1 MSLLLLCVY
10 CVCVYV
16 FPCTASAKAFD
27 QYGKL
32 TEDLEE
38 QMEMRERAETMAL
51 EVLQYTY
58 MCYYVCNLFFSSPSL
73 PSPLTPSLLLSLLYP
88 PPLPPLPP
96 PLDVPGE

>member
-1 MSLLLLCVY
+1 MCIVCYYVTDIIMCVLY
-10 CVCVYV
+10 CVYV

-51 EVLQYTY
+51 EVLQYICVI
-58 MCYYVCNLFFSSPSL
+58 M
-73 PSPLTPSLLLSLLYP
+73 
-88 PPLPPLPP
+88 
-96 PLDVPGE
+96 